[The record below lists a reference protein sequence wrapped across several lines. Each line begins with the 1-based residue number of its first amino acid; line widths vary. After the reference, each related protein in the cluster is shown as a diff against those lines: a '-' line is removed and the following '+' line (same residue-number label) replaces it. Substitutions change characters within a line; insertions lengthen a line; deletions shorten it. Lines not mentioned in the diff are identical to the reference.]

1 MKVIFI
7 NKEIDNII
15 SNTIDEIYE
24 AEWNDRGR
32 KIIGIV
38 LICNPI
44 DHLEIGQSYEADLS
58 VPIRNSTI
66 PSSIVSRYLIITCPD
81 GFIRYFPLEH
91 FLTLDEFRLRQLDKL
106 DI

>member
-24 AEWNDRGR
+24 EEWNVDG
-32 KIIGIV
+32 